1 AHKIAYIVT
10 AFLPYAGLFG
20 LCHEYF
26 DHFPDAVTFA
36 VYLVSLVL
44 AFVIGFYFEA
54 CIGMVGFWLL
64 EVTSL
69 LYIVN
74 TLNYFISGHMFP
86 LDLLPGG
93 WNRVLK
99 LLPFQ
104 YMAYF
109 PAAVFLGKVQGD
121 ALWEGLLA
129 EAAWAVFLAG
139 LARVLF
145 RLGLRRYSAY
155 GG

>member
-1 AHKIAYIVT
+1 
-10 AFLPYAGLFG
+10 
-20 LCHEYF
+20 
-26 DHFPDAVTFA
+26 
-36 VYLVSLVL
+36 
-44 AFVIGFYFEA
+44 
-54 CIGMVGFWLL
+54 MVGFWLL

-86 LDLLPGG
+86 LDLLPGT
-93 WNRVLK
+93 WTRILK

-121 ALWEGLLA
+121 ALWQGLLA

-139 LARVLF
+139 LARILLNV
-145 RLGLRRYSAY
+145 GLRRYSAY